1 MLKESTT
8 PHKNFNY
15 TQCRTKKKK
24 IRSTCLQQGA
34 ADFSYL
40 VPPGHSSSR
49 VLWCELVC
57 QHFASSACQLPFLHQ
72 ISIFQKCVGIYCHI
86 LSPSC
91 HPQALLWNLLF
102 LQFIETQFTCHTIR
116 ASQVAQLVMNPP
128 PMQETP
134 IRFLSQ
140 EVLLDKG
147 QTTHSSMLG
156 LPQWLR
162 WYRTCPQCGRPGH
175 DPWVKKI
182 SWRRA

>member
-147 QTTHSSMLG
+147 
-156 LPQWLR
+156 
-162 WYRTCPQCGRPGH
+162 
-175 DPWVKKI
+175 
-182 SWRRA
+182 